1 MPFSRLPWILAGLS
15 GRINL
20 NCLNDTFISQLIG
33 SFVYLKAFVCR
44 NPSEKLTR
52 FFPARVSR
60 ACTPLGG
67 VVIFQC
73 KKSFLNVILND
84 NGLSIYSGLK
94 PTFLRQKSSLQ
105 SNMDPDSSVVVM
117 VLLLF
122 TMLAPVLLPL
132 LSLHPSVKQV
142 TASCAVFLYSA
153 LVDITTKNFVS
164 RLRTGVVVF
173 CTFSQRN

>member
-33 SFVYLKAFVCR
+33 SFVSLKAFVCR

-52 FFPARVSR
+52 LFPARVFR
-60 ACTPLGG
+60 ACTALG
-67 VVIFQC
+67 VVVIVQC
-73 KKSFLNVILND
+73 KKSSLTVRFND

-94 PTFLRQKSSLQ
+94 PLFLRQKSSLQ

-117 VLLLF
+117 VLLLS

-132 LSLHPSVKQV
+132 SLDPSGKQV